1 MTEPT
6 IEDYLHENRLFPPS
20 PEFKANAL
28 TSDDSLYR
36 EADADYEA
44 FWARQAR
51 ELLTWN
57 SDFTTTLEWE
67 LPFAKWFVGGTL
79 NVSENCLDRH
89 VANGIGDRVA
99 YHWEGEPGDTR
110 TITYADL
117 LEEVKKFAN
126 VLKGL
131 GLKKGDRVAIYMP
144 MIPELPVAMLACTR
158 IGVAHS
164 VIFGGFSPDSIIDRV
179 QDGECKVVITA
190 DGGYRRGAASLLKP
204 NVAHQLLMLSLC
216 NAPTPTSRWWK
227 VATTGTTTSW
237 EQHRPIA
244 QQSRWIPSSCCI
256 CFTPQEPR
264 PSPRASCTPPAV
276 I

>member
-79 NVSENCLDRH
+79 NVSENCLTVTWPMGLAIASH
-89 VANGIGDRVA
+89 ITGKANRG
-99 YHWEGEPGDTR
+99 TR
-110 TITYADL
+110 EL
-117 LEEVKKFAN
+117 L
-126 VLKGL
+126 LTPIL
-131 GLKKGDRVAIYMP
+131 LKK
-144 MIPELPVAMLACTR
+144 
-158 IGVAHS
+158 
-164 VIFGGFSPDSIIDRV
+164 
-179 QDGECKVVITA
+179 
-190 DGGYRRGAASLLKP
+190 
-204 NVAHQLLMLSLC
+204 
-216 NAPTPTSRWWK
+216 
-227 VATTGTTTSW
+227 
-237 EQHRPIA
+237 
-244 QQSRWIPSSCCI
+244 
-256 CFTPQEPR
+256 
-264 PSPRASCTPPAV
+264 
-276 I
+276 